1 MILKTFHI
9 QNKSNQPINIDLRYR
24 IDAHESPAVIIVHGF
39 KGFKN
44 WGFFP
49 DLAERLAMAGYTT
62 ITPNFSHN
70 GIGYDY
76 NTFEHLDKFAENTH
90 SHELD
95 DLQMVIE
102 QIKNE
107 KIGKRVI
114 DINRLALLGH
124 SRGGGTAI
132 LKAAELGDDIKCL
145 ITWAAVDTFFR
156 YSDEQIKKWQKDGY
170 IEIENSRTKQMMRM
184 NKSYWDDLNKNKKHF
199 DILKATSEL
208 ENPSL
213 FIHGKADETVSFKD
227 SEQLHESCSAFVK
240 RLELIENAGHTF
252 GIPHPIEK
260 PTEEYLTAVELT
272 EHWLDN
278 YLNVL

>member
-1 MILKTFHI
+1 MIRKTFHI
-9 QNKSNQPINIDLRYR
+9 PNKSNEPINIDLRHR
-24 IDAHESPAVIIVHGF
+24 EDAHESPAIVIVHGF

-49 DLAERLAMAGYTT
+49 DLAERLTMAGYVT
-62 ITPNFSHN
+62 ITPNFSRN

-76 NTFEHLDKFAENTH
+76 NTFEKLDKFAENSH
-90 SHELD
+90 SHEME
-95 DLQMVIE
+95 DLQMVID

-114 DINRLALLGH
+114 DIERLALFGH

-145 ITWAAVDTFFR
+145 ITWASLSTFFR
-156 YSDEQIKKWQKDGY
+156 YDNGQIEQWKKEGY
-170 IEIENSRTKQMMRM
+170 IEIANSRTKQMMRM
-184 NKSYWDDLNKNKKHF
+184 NKSYWDDLNKNKNRF
-199 DILKATSEL
+199 DILKAAEKL

-227 SEQLHESCSAFVK
+227 SEQLHENCAAYVK
-240 RLELIENAGHTF
+240 RLELIENTGHTF

>member
-1 MILKTFHI
+1 MIRKTFHI
-9 QNKSNQPINIDLRYR
+9 PNNSNEPINIDLRHR
-24 IDAHESPAVIIVHGF
+24 EDAHESPAVVIVHGF

-49 DLAERLAMAGYTT
+49 DLAERLSMAGYVTV
-62 ITPNFSHN
+62 ILNFSRN

-95 DLQMVIE
+95 DLQRVIDE
-102 QIKNE
+102 IKNE

-145 ITWAAVDTFFR
+145 ITWASVASFFR
-156 YSDEQIKKWQKDGY
+156 YSDAQIKQWKKDSF
-170 IEIENSRTKQMMRM
+170 IEIENGRTKQMMRM
-184 NKSYWDDLNKNKKHF
+184 NKSYWDDLSKNKKRF
-199 DILKATSEL
+199 DLLKAVEEL

-213 FIHGKADETVSFKD
+213 FLHGGVDETVSFKD
-227 SEQLHESCSAFVK
+227 SEQLHENCSAFVK
-240 RLELIENAGHTF
+240 RLEIVENAGHTF
-252 GIPHPIEK
+252 GIPHPLEK

-278 YLNVL
+278 YLNIL